1 MTREEEKKFLIEHL
15 VKVWESGANQ
25 NLKSLLSQ
33 VADWCEEHPKNP
45 LRDEQIELPEDDR
58 LVIGLFR
65 DGSICGC
72 RCSPEER
79 IWFIDIFVTDPP
91 LYWMPKP
98 ELPKGGEV

>member
-45 LRDEQIELPEDDR
+45 L
-58 LVIGLFR
+58 G
-65 DGSICGC
+65 
-72 RCSPEER
+72 
-79 IWFIDIFVTDPP
+79 
-91 LYWMPKP
+91 MNK
-98 ELPKGGEV
+98 